1 VQSWASHWSNNH
13 DIPDKILAAAR
24 GIELDTEESDSE
36 EEEVV
41 PVKQR
46 PKYKDV
52 TTSEESEEST
62 LEEVSESE
70 DDESDQKP
78 LRRWTEDDMGEKGG
92 PFTDADSYIAA
103 KYLASFPD
111 FDGATS
117 RERWGPFHDKVVHN
131 LPFLCKFC
139 FVNIPLAS
147 SAIS

>member
-1 VQSWASHWSNNH
+1 MQSWASHWSNNH

-24 GIELDTEESDSE
+24 GIELDAEDSDSSE
-36 EEEVV
+36 DEVV

-46 PKYKDV
+46 PKYKDD
-52 TTSEESEEST
+52 TTSEEESEGST

-111 FDGATS
+111 FDEATS
-117 RERWGPFHDKVVHN
+117 RERWEPFHEKVVHD
-131 LPFLCKFC
+131 LPFLFC
-139 FVNIPLAS
+139 FVNIFL
-147 SAIS
+147 

>member
-1 VQSWASHWSNNH
+1 
-13 DIPDKILAAAR
+13 LAAAR
-24 GIELDTEESDSE
+24 GIELDDEESDS

-52 TTSEESEEST
+52 TTSEESDGCISEE
-62 LEEVSESE
+62 EESESE
-70 DDESDQKP
+70 DDESDQMP

-92 PFTDADSYIAA
+92 PFTDADNYIAA

-111 FDGATS
+111 FEGATS
-117 RERWGPFHDKVVHN
+117 RERWGPFHDKVIHI
-131 LPFLCKFC
+131 LPFLSKFHL
-139 FVNIPLAS
+139 VNFPLAS

>member
-1 VQSWASHWSNNH
+1 MQSWASHWSNNH

-24 GIELDTEESDSE
+24 GIELDAEESDSSE
-36 EEEVV
+36 DEVV

-46 PKYKDV
+46 PKYKDI

-117 RERWGPFHDKVVHN
+117 RERWGPFHDKVVYS
-131 LPFLCKFC
+131 LFFLSKFC